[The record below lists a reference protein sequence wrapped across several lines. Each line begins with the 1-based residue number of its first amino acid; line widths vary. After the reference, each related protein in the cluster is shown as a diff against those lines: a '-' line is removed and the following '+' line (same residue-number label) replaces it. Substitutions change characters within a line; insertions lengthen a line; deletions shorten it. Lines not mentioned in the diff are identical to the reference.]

1 MFLLFRQLTAQ
12 IHVLALLH
20 VYQSSVAPD
29 RSPSPR
35 VVGGGITRTELEK
48 LDGHSIMA

>member
-20 VYQSSVAPD
+20 VYQSSVALD

-35 VVGGGITRTELEK
+35 VVGGITRTELEK